1 MNFHKSATALILVA
15 MALTSCKSP
24 ASDSSESTPQAED
37 TISMATACE
46 EAGPLLTELNPIV
59 RSIGTNIQKNVSNEG
74 NLSRYN
80 EILNEIDEIADSIE
94 TEEGKGTFWDLTKA
108 MDEFYKAVTDGE
120 NIDTAVDA
128 VAEAGKAY
136 DEKCSK

>member
-1 MNFHKSATALILVA
+1 MNFHKSATALVLVA

-24 ASDSSESTPQAED
+24 SPDSSESAPQAKE

-46 EAGPLLTELNPIV
+46 EVGPLLTELNPIV
-59 RSIGTNIQKNVSNEG
+59 LSIGKNIKNNVSNDD
-74 NLSRYN
+74 NLSHYN
-80 EILNEIDEIADSIE
+80 EILNEIDDIAGSIE
-94 TEEGKGTFWDLTKA
+94 AEEEKGVIWDLTKA

-120 NIDTAVDA
+120 NVDA
-128 VAEAGKAY
+128 ALDAVEEAANAY

>member
-1 MNFHKSATALILVA
+1 
-15 MALTSCKSP
+15 
-24 ASDSSESTPQAED
+24 
-37 TISMATACE
+37 MATACE

-94 TEEGKGTFWDLTKA
+94 TEEGKGAFWDLTKA

>member
-1 MNFHKSATALILVA
+1 MNFYKSAAALTLVA
-15 MALTSCKSP
+15 MALTSCKRP
-24 ASDSSESTPQAED
+24 ESDSSESAPPAEE

-46 EAGPLLTELNPIV
+46 EVGPLLTELNPIV
-59 RSIGTNIQKNVSNEG
+59 RSIGTNIKKNVSNDD

-80 EILNEIDEIADSIE
+80 AILNEIDEIADSIE

-136 DEKCSK
+136 DEECSK